1 MTVEDTLKNYQTST
15 EGLSQEERQKRLTDQ
30 GYNEIEARQ
39 QTKRWKKIVKHFTDL
54 LMIVLIIA
62 SFLKFA
68 SSEYIEGSIIL
79 FVVIVNGLVSY
90 WQERK
95 AEESLNGLKQL
106 MGQEAIV
113 LSNGMQVK
121 IPAKELVKGD
131 VIVLRAGDVVPA
143 DVRLIEVHD
152 LLVEESILTGES
164 EASEKNHSVLAAEE
178 SIGDQKNMA
187 FSGTLVQSGSAVGV
201 VVETG
206 NTTEIGKINQALQSV
221 DDASDQKDQPI
232 EQTNFSRHS
241 LFDLVLS
248 CFYNIPLWHGLVYPS
263 FSYDRFGSVNGT
275 RRIASCFDH
284 DPICRST

>member
-1 MTVEDTLKNYQTST
+1 
-15 EGLSQEERQKRLTDQ
+15 
-30 GYNEIEARQ
+30 
-39 QTKRWKKIVKHFTDL
+39 
-54 LMIVLIIA
+54 MIVLIIA

-113 LSNGMQVK
+113 LSNGMQEK

-164 EASEKNHSVLAAEE
+164 EASEK
-178 SIGDQKNMA
+178 IIPFWQQKN
-187 FSGTLVQSGSAVGV
+187 
-201 VVETG
+201 
-206 NTTEIGKINQALQSV
+206 QSV
-221 DDASDQKDQPI
+221 TKKIWLFRNACTI
-232 EQTNFSRHS
+232 WFCSRCRCRNRKH
-241 LFDLVLS
+241 
-248 CFYNIPLWHGLVYPS
+248 
-263 FSYDRFGSVNGT
+263 DRN
-275 RRIASCFDH
+275 R
-284 DPICRST
+284 

>member
-1 MTVEDTLKNYQTST
+1 M
-15 EGLSQEERQKRLTDQ
+15 
-30 GYNEIEARQ
+30 
-39 QTKRWKKIVKHFTDL
+39 
-54 LMIVLIIA
+54 
-62 SFLKFA
+62 KFA

-164 EASEKNHSVLAAEE
+164 EASEK
-178 SIGDQKNMA
+178 IIPFWQQKNQSVTRKIWL
-187 FSGTLVQSGSAVGV
+187 FQERLYNLV
-201 VVETG
+201 
-206 NTTEIGKINQALQSV
+206 LQSV
-221 DDASDQKDQPI
+221 
-232 EQTNFSRHS
+232 S
-241 LFDLVLS
+241 L
-248 CFYNIPLWHGLVYPS
+248 
-263 FSYDRFGSVNGT
+263 
-275 RRIASCFDH
+275 
-284 DPICRST
+284 

>member
-1 MTVEDTLKNYQTST
+1 M
-15 EGLSQEERQKRLTDQ
+15 
-30 GYNEIEARQ
+30 
-39 QTKRWKKIVKHFTDL
+39 
-54 LMIVLIIA
+54 
-62 SFLKFA
+62 KFA

-113 LSNGMQVK
+113 LSNGMQEK

-164 EASEKNHSVLAAEE
+164 EASEK
-178 SIGDQKNMA
+178 IIPFWQQKNQSVTKKIWL
-187 FSGTLVQSGSAVGV
+187 FQERLYNLV
-201 VVETG
+201 
-206 NTTEIGKINQALQSV
+206 LQSV
-221 DDASDQKDQPI
+221 
-232 EQTNFSRHS
+232 S
-241 LFDLVLS
+241 L
-248 CFYNIPLWHGLVYPS
+248 
-263 FSYDRFGSVNGT
+263 
-275 RRIASCFDH
+275 
-284 DPICRST
+284 

>member
-1 MTVEDTLKNYQTST
+1 MNWYRLTVEDVLKNYQTST

-30 GYNEIEARQ
+30 GYNEIKARQ
-39 QTKRWKKIVKHFTDL
+39 QTKRWKKIAKHFTDL

-113 LSNGMQVK
+113 LSNGMQEK

-143 DVRLIEVHD
+143 DIRLIEAHD

-164 EASEKNHSVLAAEE
+164 EASEKSHAVLTEEE
-178 SIGDQKNMA
+178 SIGDQKKLL
-187 FSGTLVQSGSAVGV
+187 SSQ
-201 VVETG
+201 
-206 NTTEIGKINQALQSV
+206 QW
-221 DDASDQKDQPI
+221 
-232 EQTNFSRHS
+232 TNEK
-241 LFDLVLS
+241 
-248 CFYNIPLWHGLVYPS
+248 
-263 FSYDRFGSVNGT
+263 T
-275 RRIASCFDH
+275 RIAVKAQHFIYH
-284 DPICRST
+284 YLILWIFQNQWPLMITMKQLLTIKQNQLTYQK